1 MPVLRKRAQGDNKV
15 INGLY
20 IHSSPPRVLQLNS
33 AYIKQLIHNGDVDK
47 LEQAV
52 LEGQG
57 RKLIGEYS
65 ADYKTRTF
73 LKSIPT
79 LMSKISLL
87 HDAVNS
93 GRLEELKTLLN
104 EEPEKKKRMVMA
116 KDETGVGLLHKAIYY
131 DLEDIYKWLI
141 QKFPFM
147 VSMRDSEGR
156 TAYHYTSMCKD
167 PKSVQK
173 LLTNAG
179 ADPSGL
185 DQYQH
190 SAKYYVDHKHELEL
204 PSSQRS
210 VTNSR
215 RSTAKKDSLN
225 FKKSNIRIW
234 IHQRNLTNLQQVM
247 WEGHGGKLLVEHS
260 NNPKIKKFLEAV
272 PHIMGLIKDIHTD
285 VQNDDLESL
294 KNHLSPPVPP
304 IVLSGKDSNGLT
316 PLHKAV
322 GLDKK
327 KIAEFILQEYP
338 ECINSCDNDGRTPL
352 HYAALVKDDGTMTKF
367 LIQHGADESALDN
380 KQKTAAYYKTR
391 NSEMDSK
398 LLNVVPECPRSAKE
412 SFATNFD
419 WTMLTSSAAS
429 MNGLRNGLKKM
440 GKNLL
445 NGTDDNENKESSENI
460 EMKGTEEENHEG
472 GIHNETNE
480 NEHGEEKEEEK
491 LIVSSNENENS
502 HEKEEENVL
511 ESQRETNDLSGR
523 TEDENEDE
531 NLTDNIANKISQ
543 DAREENTTTPEE
555 LNDNNNDG
563 EEDNRED
570 EKIDN
575 RIEAENDADEIPR
588 SPKKSRPN
596 SQINSVTRPNTQEDV
611 KSRPTSKNLE
621 KSRPNSQHIS
631 QSRSISESAGKSRPT
646 SLTNPSTRPGSEEL
660 ETNGSGPIV
669 DDEKVIEGIVHEEDE
684 AMNNEG
690 LNGTIAADTDD
701 DIKSLVESGN
711 MELLASLVLNG
722 EGERLVGKTSENP
735 ELQSFLENVPLYM
748 SKIRRIHEA
757 ARNGSLRDLQA
768 ALDRRKFAIA
778 KDVIS
783 PNGASPLHVSV
794 IFGNTSIVRYLAGRF
809 PETVQVLDENDRTP
823 LHYAAVLGDNGHYY
837 NLLVH
842 LGADVRLEDKFGH
855 KPDYYRKNQEEF
867 SHRSLLKE
875 FGVEDTKEF
884 FEDKGNSD
892 NKNGQVDMPFFAT
905 EEGRYLAASLG
916 DPLIKGLTEVAN
928 KRPEDPIAYLAQYL
942 YNFANNR
949 NNIKSRGRT
958 QESAQQIIAG
968 SPTDAD
974 DNKAIPASIDVVT
987 VEPEENEDADDSA
1000 FNSASRDE
1008 HGQSMLHFAA
1018 SRSHG
1023 RNALFQLLMET
1034 EINVAY
1040 RDELYRTARDISI
1053 QASLPDNTEEI
1064 DRYVLHIATKGDTDK
1079 LVELLLDG
1087 YDHIT
1092 DIVDSDDQSIMTA
1105 VTKAEQPETV
1115 SFLQSILAFEEK
1127 RERVHHAIRQGS
1139 INDVTDLLADENDT
1153 GSGKLLAIG
1162 KNSYGRCTLH
1172 IAVLCQQE
1180 EIVDFVSNHFPDTL
1194 KLGDNLERTALHY
1207 AMGVEKMESIS
1218 RVLIKAGAQRVTKDL
1233 KGRQPTYYFLNKS
1246 DILRLQEEE
1255 ETF

>member
-1 MPVLRKRAQGDNKV
+1 
-15 INGLY
+15 
-20 IHSSPPRVLQLNS
+20 
-33 AYIKQLIHNGDVDK
+33 
-47 LEQAV
+47 
-52 LEGQG
+52 
-57 RKLIGEYS
+57 
-65 ADYKTRTF
+65 
-73 LKSIPT
+73 
-79 LMSKISLL
+79 
-87 HDAVNS
+87 
-93 GRLEELKTLLN
+93 
-104 EEPEKKKRMVMA
+104 MVMA

-480 NEHGEEKEEEK
+480 NEHGEEKEEDK

-555 LNDNNNDG
+555 MNDNNNDG

-660 ETNGSGPIV
+660 EANGSGPIV

-884 FEDKGNSD
+884 FEDKVPNDIASARKDLDDEDMISVLERCYNVLHGRRSSTVSSSSAVTLSSSTYCNSFLGKHIRRHIFD
-892 NKNGQVDMPFFAT
+892 TVKFRVTKLDHNLYDIIWPSVKKLPKEVGFRDALEQDYPLGIVAPDIYAYTVFREFLDPIIKDYNYIDINQELLHPVTKFM
-905 EEGRYLAASLG
+905 EGDRYLVSEIDLDPQRKYVLSGTLNTTRNLADFELPKSLNHG
-916 DPLIKGLTEVAN
+916 QLELVERIITSVLLGKEVAKALYPLTSELEIEEKGSGTYYTMNEVLEDPSEAKLLLSNNGLLIPLWNIPDSERLHGSHWPYGRGVFISNGANLAVWVNVLDHLRIVTCSDKNHPGAIGQIFSRISRLMVVLDQNMKFIFDEKLGYLSSRPSAVGNTLQFKLTMRLPYLIKEPDNLKHLCAVRGLTHSRSTNTTDVVKLGNQQCLGITEQQCFEDITTAVAN
-928 KRPEDPIAYLAQYL
+928 IIQLEKDLAM
-942 YNFANNR
+942 
-949 NNIKSRGRT
+949 S
-958 QESAQQIIAG
+958 
-968 SPTDAD
+968 
-974 DNKAIPASIDVVT
+974 
-987 VEPEENEDADDSA
+987 
-1000 FNSASRDE
+1000 NS
-1008 HGQSMLHFAA
+1008 
-1018 SRSHG
+1018 
-1023 RNALFQLLMET
+1023 
-1034 EINVAY
+1034 
-1040 RDELYRTARDISI
+1040 
-1053 QASLPDNTEEI
+1053 
-1064 DRYVLHIATKGDTDK
+1064 LHIA
-1079 LVELLLDG
+1079 
-1087 YDHIT
+1087 
-1092 DIVDSDDQSIMTA
+1092 
-1105 VTKAEQPETV
+1105 
-1115 SFLQSILAFEEK
+1115 
-1127 RERVHHAIRQGS
+1127 AI
-1139 INDVTDLLADENDT
+1139 
-1153 GSGKLLAIG
+1153 
-1162 KNSYGRCTLH
+1162 
-1172 IAVLCQQE
+1172 
-1180 EIVDFVSNHFPDTL
+1180 
-1194 KLGDNLERTALHY
+1194 
-1207 AMGVEKMESIS
+1207 
-1218 RVLIKAGAQRVTKDL
+1218 
-1233 KGRQPTYYFLNKS
+1233 FLNIFKKKKLAQS
-1246 DILRLQEEE
+1246 A
-1255 ETF
+1255 